1 MLRGNVSTPMVA
13 FHSGADPVYHPE
25 AESSVFVGSA
35 AHSED
40 LDTSHCSARLQLYC
54 LRSRRRC
61 LPASTTNST
70 SLPTSTTDSSRSTG
84 SLSAPLGIASRKP
97 RAVALATVK
106 AREKK
111 NPRSGLQK
119 IAFSN
124 KCFTLHCLQIPHSK
138 ICQHNSSRSPSH
150 LCSVTA
156 WRLVLKTLICKL
168 SLKLHNVEFPT
179 WRRFSLN
186 RRDVCQAE
194 NNLCKNLRSLRSNT
208 PD

>member
-1 MLRGNVSTPMVA
+1 MLRGNVSTPVVA

-25 AESSVFVGSA
+25 AESSVFDGSA

-54 LRSRRRC
+54 RRSRRRC

-124 KCFTLHCLQIPHSK
+124 KRFTLHCLQIP
-138 ICQHNSSRSPSH
+138 
-150 LCSVTA
+150 

-168 SLKLHNVEFPT
+168 SLKLHNVKFPT